1 MPVRWAGKQVV
12 ETVPVQVTKELEVKE
27 VLLVDESLRSPGESK
42 PMQRKFKYQSTPE
55 AAEVDPEYA
64 EEVHEK
70 NLLEH
75 GRVIKDFEMAE
86 QQQGRI
92 AARHRKQ
99 LQYARNRQQ
108 YGTARAKAASGS
120 GKAEGLRYPHHCSWA
135 GKAGPCRGPA
145 VRKHCC
151 LVLLVR
157 PWRRNCRGR
166 ACEHVGTHV

>member
-1 MPVRWAGKQVV
+1 MPVRWAGEQVV

-27 VLLVDESLRSPGESK
+27 VLLVDESLRSPGGSK

-108 YGTARAKAASGS
+108 YGTARKPPQAVGKRKASATPTT
-120 GKAEGLRYPHHCSWA
+120 A
-135 GKAGPCRGPA
+135 AGPA
-145 VRKHCC
+145 KQ
-151 LVLLVR
+151 
-157 PWRRNCRGR
+157 GR
-166 ACEHVGTHV
+166 AEALPSASIAGAAGAPVATELSWEGM

>member
-1 MPVRWAGKQVV
+1 M
-12 ETVPVQVTKELEVKE
+12 
-27 VLLVDESLRSPGESK
+27 DESLRSPGGSK

-108 YGTARAKAASGS
+108 YGTARASRLRQWESGRPPLPPPLQLGRQS
-120 GKAEGLRYPHHCSWA
+120 RAVQR
-135 GKAGPCRGPA
+135 PCRPQA
-145 VRKHCC
+145 L

-166 ACEHVGTHV
+166 ACEHAGHMCDTS